1 MSEQTPR
8 RRRADRAY
16 TPEKNEAAP
25 CRRRMNAD
33 KPPRRRRTREYYSPE
48 EFIPYPAA
56 DSFDTMPPDI
66 PFNVPPDTPLAPP
79 KRKFRLPP
87 LGESLRRT
95 MQLLRSARPDF
106 PFHSPHGVGDLL
118 NMLLDVLLWLPK
130 LTVHL
135 TLYACRYLRA
145 SVRYAVEGATPLWQ
159 AFLLRPY
166 SWAGFYLLLGGLA
179 FGGVH
184 LMSCGSTGASF
195 AGFVLLLVPLAWGI
209 VLGWAAAN
217 APAPALLLLPVDV
230 RRAGSVVRHR
240 HCGRCAGLSHCAACV
255 GAAAAVDARG
265 RSAPAPHDAAL
276 LLPCRHRRFLP
287 ALEAALGT
295 AANRAAHGS
304 DRQLHCTRQTQ
315 SLLY

>member
-8 RRRADRAY
+8 RRRADRVY
-16 TPEKNEAAP
+16 TPEENEAAP

-33 KPPRRRRTREYYSPE
+33 EPPRRRRTREYYSPE
-48 EFIPYPAA
+48 EFIPYPAE

-66 PFNVPPDTPLAPP
+66 PFDVPPDTPSAPP

-106 PFHSPHGVGDLL
+106 PFRRPHGVDDLL
-118 NMLLDVLLWLPK
+118 NMLLDALLWLPK
-130 LTVHL
+130 LTAHL

-166 SWAGFYLLLGGLA
+166 SWAGFYLLLGGLT
-179 FGGVH
+179 FSGVH

-195 AGFVLLLVPLAWGI
+195 AGFVLLLAPL
-209 VLGWAAAN
+209 VLA
-217 APAPALLLLPVDV
+217 
-230 RRAGSVVRHR
+230 
-240 HCGRCAGLSHCAACV
+240 CGLSTV
-255 GAAAAVDARG
+255 M
-265 RSAPAPHDAAL
+265 SW
-276 LLPCRHRRFLP
+276 RFYR
-287 ALEAALGT
+287 EES
-295 AANRAAHGS
+295 RK
-304 DRQLHCTRQTQ
+304 
-315 SLLY
+315 

>member
-8 RRRADRAY
+8 RRRADRVY
-16 TPEKNEAAP
+16 TPEENEAVP
-25 CRRRMNAD
+25 CRRHMNAD
-33 KPPRRRRTREYYSPE
+33 APPRRRRTREYYSPE
-48 EFIPYPAA
+48 EFIPYPAE

-66 PFNVPPDTPLAPP
+66 PFDVPPDTPSASP

-166 SWAGFYLLLGGLA
+166 SWAGFYLLLGGW
-179 FGGVH
+179 H
-184 LMSCGSTGASF
+184 S
-195 AGFVLLLVPLAWGI
+195 
-209 VLGWAAAN
+209 
-217 APAPALLLLPVDV
+217 
-230 RRAGSVVRHR
+230 
-240 HCGRCAGLSHCAACV
+240 
-255 GAAAAVDARG
+255 AV
-265 RSAPAPHDAAL
+265 
-276 LLPCRHRRFLP
+276 FI
-287 ALEAALGT
+287 
-295 AANRAAHGS
+295 
-304 DRQLHCTRQTQ
+304 
-315 SLLY
+315 

>member
-1 MSEQTPR
+1 MSEQT
-8 RRRADRAY
+8 
-16 TPEKNEAAP
+16 
-25 CRRRMNAD
+25 
-33 KPPRRRRTREYYSPE
+33 PRRRRTREYYSPE

-66 PFNVPPDTPLAPP
+66 PFDVPPDTPSAPP

-106 PFHSPHGVGDLL
+106 PFHSPHRVGDLL

-179 FGGVH
+179 FSGVH
-184 LMSCGSTGASF
+184 LMSRGSTGASF
-195 AGFVLLLVPLAWGI
+195 AGFVLLLAPLAWGI

-217 APAPALLLLPVDV
+217 AL
-230 RRAGSVVRHR
+230 HR
-240 HCGRCAGLSHCAACV
+240 HCGRAAGVSHCAACV

-287 ALEAALGT
+287 APEAALGT
-295 AANRAAHGS
+295 AANRAAHGGN
-304 DRQLHCTRQTQ
+304 RQLHCTRQTQ
-315 SLLY
+315 SLLYRAAMYASEHGECADFVSYVHH

>member
-16 TPEKNEAAP
+16 TPEENEAAP

-33 KPPRRRRTREYYSPE
+33 EPPRRRRTREYYSPE
-48 EFIPYPAA
+48 EFIPYPAE
-56 DSFDTMPPDI
+56 DSFDAMPPDI
-66 PFNVPPDTPLAPP
+66 PFDVPPDTPSAPP

-106 PFHSPHGVGDLL
+106 PFRRPHGVGDLL

-166 SWAGFYLLLGGLA
+166 SWAGFYLLENDTLVLGPFQGKLA
-179 FGGVH
+179 CVRIPVGRGV
-184 LMSCGSTGASF
+184 CGTAVAQNQVQRIEDVHAFDGHIACDSASN
-195 AGFVLLLVPLAWGI
+195 AEI
-209 VLGWAAAN
+209 VL
-217 APAPALLLLPVDV
+217 PLTVDNQIIGV
-230 RRAGSVVRHR
+230 LDIDS
-240 HCGRCAGLSHCAACV
+240 
-255 GAAAAVDARG
+255 
-265 RSAPAPHDAAL
+265 
-276 LLPCRHRRFLP
+276 
-287 ALEAALGT
+287 T
-295 AANRAAHGS
+295 
-304 DRQLHCTRQTQ
+304 
-315 SLLY
+315 

>member
-16 TPEKNEAAP
+16 TPEENEAAP

-33 KPPRRRRTREYYSPE
+33 EPPRRRRTREYYSPE

-56 DSFDTMPPDI
+56 DSFDTMPPDF
-66 PFNVPPDTPLAPP
+66 PFDVPPDTPSTPP

-106 PFHSPHGVGDLL
+106 PFRRPHGVGDLL

-135 TLYACRYLRA
+135 ALYACRYLRA

-184 LMSCGSTGASF
+184 LMSRGSTGASF
-195 AGFVLLLVPLAWGI
+195 AGFVLLLAPLAWGI

-217 APAPALLLLPVDV
+217 AL
-230 RRAGSVVRHR
+230 HR
-240 HCGRCAGLSHCAACV
+240 HCFFSRWTFV
-255 GAAAAVDARG
+255 
-265 RSAPAPHDAAL
+265 
-276 LLPCRHRRFLP
+276 
-287 ALEAALGT
+287 ALEVLCVLGIAGAALGLSLI
-295 AANRAAHGS
+295 HIS
-304 DRQLHCTRQTQ
+304 EPTRH
-315 SLLY
+315 

>member
-8 RRRADRAY
+8 RRRADRVY
-16 TPEKNEAAP
+16 TPEENEAAP

-33 KPPRRRRTREYYSPE
+33 EPPRRRRTREYYSPE

-66 PFNVPPDTPLAPP
+66 PFDVPPDTPSAPP

-87 LGESLRRT
+87 LSESLRRT

-106 PFHSPHGVGDLL
+106 PFRRPHGVGDLL

-166 SWAGFYLLLGGLA
+166 SWAGFYLLENDTLVLGPFQGKLA
-179 FGGVH
+179 CVRIPVGRGV
-184 LMSCGSTGASF
+184 CGTAVAQNQVQRIEDVHAFDGHIACDSASN
-195 AGFVLLLVPLAWGI
+195 AEI
-209 VLGWAAAN
+209 VL
-217 APAPALLLLPVDV
+217 PLTVDNQIIGV
-230 RRAGSVVRHR
+230 LDIDSTVFGRFTEEDEQGLRELVARLETVLATTDYKKFFATVAG
-240 HCGRCAGLSHCAACV
+240 
-255 GAAAAVDARG
+255 
-265 RSAPAPHDAAL
+265 
-276 LLPCRHRRFLP
+276 
-287 ALEAALGT
+287 
-295 AANRAAHGS
+295 
-304 DRQLHCTRQTQ
+304 
-315 SLLY
+315 

>member
-16 TPEKNEAAP
+16 TPEENEAAP

-33 KPPRRRRTREYYSPE
+33 EPPRRRRTREYYSPE

-66 PFNVPPDTPLAPP
+66 PFDMPPDTPSAPP

-106 PFHSPHGVGDLL
+106 PFRRPHGVGDLL
-118 NMLLDVLLWLPK
+118 NMLLDALLWVPK
-130 LTVHL
+130 LIVHL

-179 FGGVH
+179 FSGVH
-184 LMSCGSTGASF
+184 LMSRGTTGASF
-195 AGFVLLLVPLAWGI
+195 AGCVLLLAPPLLWLADRVTRRDESPLHPPRFALI
-209 VLGWAAAN
+209 AEAAI
-217 APAPALLLLPVDV
+217 ALLLAIAATVALV
-230 RRAGSVVRHR
+230 RIGL
-240 HCGRCAGLSHCAACV
+240 GR
-255 GAAAAVDARG
+255 
-265 RSAPAPHDAAL
+265 
-276 LLPCRHRRFLP
+276 
-287 ALEAALGT
+287 GT
-295 AANRAAHGS
+295 ASETAWTCDFSHEYVTINADYRS
-304 DRQLHCTRQTQ
+304 
-315 SLLY
+315 

>member
-16 TPEKNEAAP
+16 TPEENEAAP

-33 KPPRRRRTREYYSPE
+33 EPPRRRRTREYYSPE

-66 PFNVPPDTPLAPP
+66 PFDVPPDTPSAPP

-106 PFHSPHGVGDLL
+106 PFRRPHGVGDLL

-159 AFLLRPY
+159 AVLLRPY

-179 FGGVH
+179 FGGVR
-184 LMSCGSTGASF
+184 A
-195 AGFVLLLVPLAWGI
+195 
-209 VLGWAAAN
+209 
-217 APAPALLLLPVDV
+217 APALLLLPVDV
-230 RRAGSVVRHR
+230 RRAGSAVRHR
-240 HCGRCAGLSHCAACV
+240 HCGHCAGLSHCAACV
-255 GAAAAVDARG
+255 GAAAAVDAHG
-265 RSAPAPHDAAL
+265 RSAPAPHDAAI

-287 ALEAALGT
+287 APEAALGT
-295 AANRAAHGS
+295 AANRAAHGG
-304 DRQLHCTRQTQ
+304 DRQLHCTCQTQ
-315 SLLY
+315 SLLYRAAMYASEHGECADFVSYFHH